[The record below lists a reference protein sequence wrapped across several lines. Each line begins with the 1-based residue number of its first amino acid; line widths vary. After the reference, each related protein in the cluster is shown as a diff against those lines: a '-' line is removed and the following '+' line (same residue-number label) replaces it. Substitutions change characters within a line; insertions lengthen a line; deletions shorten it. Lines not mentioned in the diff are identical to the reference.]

1 MSVNKYRPH
10 VLVLPEDDANRQ
22 LATGF
27 SLHEAVATRT
37 IQVLPE
43 AGGWTQVLEDFFSDH
58 ATAMDQYP
66 HRLMVLLIDCDGDD
80 NRLQRARSRVPHHL
94 VGRVFIL
101 GTLSEPEALK
111 ADLGTYE
118 TIGKGMATDCREGTN
133 HIWGHPLLSHN
144 GAELERLRPQILPIL
159 FQLP

>member
-1 MSVNKYRPH
+1 MEMIIGCNVQD
-10 VLVLPEDDANRQ
+10 PEYLTIW
-22 LATGF
+22 LAAYSF
-27 SLHEAVATRT
+27 
-37 IQVLPE
+37 
-43 AGGWTQVLEDFFSDH
+43 
-58 ATAMDQYP
+58 
-66 HRLMVLLIDCDGDD
+66 
-80 NRLQRARSRVPHHL
+80 
-94 VGRVFIL
+94 